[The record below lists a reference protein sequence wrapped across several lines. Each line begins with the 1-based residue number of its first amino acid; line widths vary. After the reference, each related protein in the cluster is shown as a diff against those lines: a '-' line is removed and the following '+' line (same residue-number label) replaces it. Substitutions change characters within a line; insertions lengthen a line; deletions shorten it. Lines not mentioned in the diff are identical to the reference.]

1 MLNYISNTGGG
12 DPVDFETAILDGFAS
27 DGGLYV
33 PDVLPKISLDTLVEW
48 AKLSYMELAF
58 EFLSLFIDRSIISA
72 DELKELLHKAYQG
85 FESPDIIPLRQLQSR
100 RSTYVMELFHG
111 PTLSFKDIGQA
122 FLVNLVHFLKI
133 KTLKII

>member
-48 AKLSYMELAF
+48 AKLS
-58 EFLSLFIDRSIISA
+58 
-72 DELKELLHKAYQG
+72 
-85 FESPDIIPLRQLQSR
+85 
-100 RSTYVMELFHG
+100 
-111 PTLSFKDIGQA
+111 
-122 FLVNLVHFLKI
+122 
-133 KTLKII
+133 